1 MKRWIIG
8 LFSIFFLLCPTTAFA
23 ASKSVPAHSAA
34 ESIVQTA
41 TLTSSSSQAHVQL
54 IRGGRSY
61 SSRSYTSRSYSSRS
75 YGGTGTRSF
84 GSPFGGLGSHLFSFG
99 AGFFL
104 GHLFNPFGF
113 GYGYGAGL
121 GLFHIIFDIFII
133 WVIWRIIRRMFF
145 R

>member
-1 MKRWIIG
+1 MKRWFIG
-8 LFSIFFLLCPTTAFA
+8 LFSVLLLLCPTTAFA
-23 ASKSVPAHSAA
+23 DSGSVPLHSASA
-34 ESIVQTA
+34 STIQTA
-41 TLTSSSSQAHVQL
+41 TLTASSNPAHVQV

-75 YGGTGTRSF
+75 YGGTGTRSY

-113 GYGYGAGL
+113 GYGYGPGL

-133 WVIWRIIRRMFF
+133 WIIWKIIRGMFF